1 MKNITYGILEE
12 RYGLCDKT
20 QISYGIAAYCN
31 SDRDGSKTIV
41 ASVHN
46 ITSDKVALTK
56 LINDCNRLKLSAVH
70 LKDVVEDFLS
80 D

>member
-12 RYGLCDKT
+12 RYSSCDKT
-20 QISYGIAAYCN
+20 RIAYGIAAYCN
-31 SDRDGSKTIV
+31 SDRNGGKTIV
-41 ASVHN
+41 ASVHD

-56 LINDCNRLKLSAVH
+56 LINDCNRLKLSTVH
-70 LKDVVEDFLS
+70 LNDVVEDFLL